1 MYRKPVSVKLDLAVL
16 KSRGINWTRRCHVL
30 ETCGY
35 ERVKIAVLGPVALE
49 GVLMIVKQCSSL
61 LSPSKDRGSKEE
73 GKQMLKWRRK
83 SENVVKW
90 SEVKCAWS
98 ASRHPKHC
106 PAPQEETIC
115 RAQRNETCKKKKEF
129 RAGRKTNFPT
139 TPFSRPTNVVVF
151 GKGKKKVDLFQST
164 PCRHRGSRGTAPLI
178 FNFGARWR
186 SGFNYTPLSLLQCMQ
201 VNITTF

>member
-1 MYRKPVSVKLDLAVL
+1 LGFIYQNTITVHGPINIKLHWSFMYRKPVSVKLDLAVL

-83 SENVVKW
+83 SENVVK
-90 SEVKCAWS
+90 
-98 ASRHPKHC
+98 
-106 PAPQEETIC
+106 
-115 RAQRNETCKKKKEF
+115 
-129 RAGRKTNFPT
+129 
-139 TPFSRPTNVVVF
+139 
-151 GKGKKKVDLFQST
+151 
-164 PCRHRGSRGTAPLI
+164 
-178 FNFGARWR
+178 
-186 SGFNYTPLSLLQCMQ
+186 
-201 VNITTF
+201 